1 MATGYLTSEQDAKL
15 RRWERWNRNYFIFAF
30 VALVIILVFSSQLG
44 LSSGESWGP
53 LGFLLVALVTPIII
67 LQLRLACPACGVKD
81 RKSTRLNSSHVRISY
96 AVFCLKKKINSVNDW
111 Q

>member
-67 LQLRLACPACGVKD
+67 LQLRLACPACGVKIGWQAKLMAPD
-81 RKSTRLNSSHVRISY
+81 QCKSCGTFLRAKGSSS
-96 AVFCLKKKINSVNDW
+96 
-111 Q
+111 